1 MDALPD
7 TKLTMPESWRHS
19 LCHLFNGN
27 FRGLSWISQFPICF
41 LPPRVL
47 EESLWVLVAVVYQG
61 LDVLPFTQPPVSD
74 W

>member
-27 FRGLSWISQFPICF
+27 FQGEAGLASSPFVFF
-41 LPPRVL
+41 LHVFWKR
-47 EESLWVLVAVVYQG
+47 AFGY
-61 LDVLPFTQPPVSD
+61 
-74 W
+74 